1 MPFSMLQWDIMKKDM
16 KMFSKIYELD
26 NVTLI
31 KWVATL
37 ITISGAA
44 CTTLSLDPLNIILL
58 NLGSFLFLIWGFMI
72 KDKAMIAVNSGLLF
86 IYFVGII
93 VRL

>member
-1 MPFSMLQWDIMKKDM
+1 MKKEL
-16 KMFSKIYELD
+16 KMFSLVNAID

-31 KWVATL
+31 KWVATV

-44 CTTLSLDPLNIILL
+44 CTALSFDPLNIILL
-58 NLGSFLFLIWGFMI
+58 NLGSFLFLIWGIMI

>member
-1 MPFSMLQWDIMKKDM
+1 
-16 KMFSKIYELD
+16 MFSLVNAID

-31 KWVATL
+31 KWVATV

-44 CTTLSLDPLNIILL
+44 CTALSLDPLNIILL
-58 NLGSFLFLIWGFMI
+58 NIGSFLFLIWGFMI

>member
-1 MPFSMLQWDIMKKDM
+1 MKKDLEM
-16 KMFSKIYELD
+16 IYGID
-26 NVTLI
+26 KVVLI
-31 KWVATL
+31 KWVATFFTL
-37 ITISGAA
+37 SGAIA
-44 CTTLSLDPLNIILL
+44 TALSFDPLNIILF
-58 NLGSFLFLIWGFMI
+58 NVGSFLFLIWGFMI